1 MSGFLKLM
9 CLVPEAVRLG
19 TVMERLRFRTTGEI
33 LYEVMAGLLFYPRT
47 LWRVLLWP
55 TETLVPSRDG
65 RDEIGANAQ
74 GGQPGDLISPP
85 LFLLIS
91 ALLAHAL
98 DLFLGGESGGRA
110 SSGLGALLFR
120 VVAFSLFPLV
130 MAAGALRRQGKAIDH
145 ASLREPLELQ
155 CLCTA
160 PFALSLS
167 VAVILIAAP
176 AAPTRL
182 VGTAI
187 GLAAVAWY
195 LCVQTRWLRHRLAVG
210 GFRAFR
216 TAAWLFVVALAC
228 CQPPA
233 VLILGPRGA

>member
-1 MSGFLKLM
+1 MCGFLKLM

-110 SSGLGALLFR
+110 SSGLGALLFER
-120 VVAFSLFPLV
+120 QSSSGQRPCTRRPLTN
-130 MAAGALRRQGKAIDH
+130 
-145 ASLREPLELQ
+145 EPLRDSPSS
-155 CLCTA
+155 A
-160 PFALSLS
+160 S
-167 VAVILIAAP
+167 VHSS
-176 AAPTRL
+176 PTRSS
-182 VGTAI
+182 
-187 GLAAVAWY
+187 
-195 LCVQTRWLRHRLAVG
+195 
-210 GFRAFR
+210 RA
-216 TAAWLFVVALAC
+216 
-228 CQPPA
+228 
-233 VLILGPRGA
+233 